1 MQSDILDLPANSPI
15 QTNKIYGGFWP
26 RVAALLLDTL
36 ILSPFTI
43 LISYLNIVSLSNYYY
58 TSIASLSVVLIYN
71 IYFVRQNG
79 GTPGKR
85 AMGLKIVK
93 ADGTEM
99 DWQTAFLRYI
109 VMFLVTSLSV
119 VITLL
124 KVGNADADEY
134 ESLSWL
140 EKIQYIGKLGGSAST
155 VSTVI
160 TNAWMLAG
168 IIALLSN
175 PKKRAVHDFIA
186 NTVVIKD
193 IYEDHFRSTATA

>member
-1 MQSDILDLPANSPI
+1 MQSDILDLPANAPI

-36 ILSPFTI
+36 ILAPFTI
-43 LISYLNIVSLSNYYY
+43 VITYLNIASLSNYYY
-58 TSIASLSVVLIYN
+58 TSIASLSVLLIYN
-71 IYFVRQNG
+71 IYFVKQNG

-93 ADGTEM
+93 ADGTDM
-99 DWQTAFLRYI
+99 DWQTAFLRYV

-119 VITLL
+119 VITALMIGG
-124 KVGNADADEY
+124 VDTDEY
-134 ESLSWL
+134 DSLTWL
-140 EKIQYIGKLGGSAST
+140 EKIKFLGDLGGWAST

-168 IIALLSN
+168 IIALVSN